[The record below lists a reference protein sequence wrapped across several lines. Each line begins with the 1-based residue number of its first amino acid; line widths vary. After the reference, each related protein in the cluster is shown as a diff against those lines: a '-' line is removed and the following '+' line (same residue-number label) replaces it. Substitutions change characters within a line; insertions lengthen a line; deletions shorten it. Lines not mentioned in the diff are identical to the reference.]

1 VTSYGFSTSGKAI
14 SQAYKNSLTKKTK
27 GFFFVGLSF
36 LFWIFLSPGCISKT
50 PVIREPRTPEVVQPP
65 IQTKG
70 LSRLGYAIQVGAF
83 AQVENAV
90 RLVRSLK
97 RQEVEAYYFVYK
109 TGIYKVRFGDFP
121 SDKLAREKAEDL
133 KARGIIEEF
142 YIVNPGDYAVSHLQR
157 FGAPYLRDEL
167 IGTAEKFIGVPYLW
181 GGTSPGEGFDCSG
194 LTMVVYQLN
203 GLSLPRSSK
212 AQFDSGLSVEK
223 EHLSRGDLVFFN
235 TKGTGKVSHVG
246 IYIGEGKF
254 IHAPGWGKKIG
265 VESLSKGYYR
275 KRFAGARTYF
285 TSRL

>member
-1 VTSYGFSTSGKAI
+1 MGFSSSGKVFGHT
-14 SQAYKNSLTKKTK
+14 YKKGLFKKTK
-27 GFFFVGLSF
+27 NRYPLGLWLLVLAF
-36 LFWIFLSPGCISKT
+36 FLSGCISKPPVVLET
-50 PVIREPRTPEVVQPP
+50 PAPETFQLPVPKKELPRQ
-65 IQTKG
+65 
-70 LSRLGYAIQVGAF
+70 GYAIQVGAF

-90 RLVRSLK
+90 RLTRSLK
-97 RQEVEAYYFVYK
+97 RHEVEAYYFVYK
-109 TGIYKVRFGDFP
+109 TGVYKVRFGDFP
-121 SDKLAREKAEDL
+121 SEKLAREKAEDL

-181 GGTSPGEGFDCSG
+181 GGASPGEGFDCSG

-212 AQFDSGLSVEK
+212 EQFESGIPVEK

-235 TKGTGKVSHVG
+235 TKGPGKVSHVG

-254 IHAPGWGKKIG
+254 IHAPRWGKKIG
-265 VESLSKGYYR
+265 VESFSNGYFR
-275 KRFAGARTYF
+275 KRYAGARTYF